1 MLAEN
6 IKASPA
12 SLHRR
17 RKTKKNKKR
26 VGNYKSILIKLQT
39 GPKSQN

>member
-12 SLHRR
+12 SLY
-17 RKTKKNKKR
+17 TKKFVVR
-26 VGNYKSILIKLQT
+26 SLFEISGIT
-39 GPKSQN
+39 GLRSQN

>member
-12 SLHRR
+12 SLHE
-17 RKTKKNKKR
+17 KKEKME
-26 VGNYKSILIKLQT
+26 NYNFILIKLHT
-39 GPKSQN
+39 GPKSHN